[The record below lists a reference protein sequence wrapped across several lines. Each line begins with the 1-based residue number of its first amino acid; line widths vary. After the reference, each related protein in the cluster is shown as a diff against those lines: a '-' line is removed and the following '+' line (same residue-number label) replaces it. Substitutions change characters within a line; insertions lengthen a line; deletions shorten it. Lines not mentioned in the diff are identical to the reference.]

1 MTEFHTEIRRRATDA
16 QRSLAEARATG
27 DDYLAEI
34 RLGEIQSL
42 AHMAAEHGIVLEGV
56 AESLA
61 AHGLPT
67 PAPGLALPPPAPA

>member
-1 MTEFHTEIRRRATDA
+1 MTEFHNEIQRRAVEA
-16 QRSLAEARATG
+16 QTSLAEARADG

-34 RLGEIQSL
+34 RLGEMQSL
-42 AHMAAEHGIVLEGV
+42 AHIAAEHGLVLDGV

-67 PAPGLALPPPAPA
+67 PAPGIALPPAP